1 MSVYIQSIETQVPE
15 TEYTQEFIR
24 GLMEKSIR
32 ASGKTARYLQRIYR
46 HSGIET
52 RHSVIRDF
60 APDAPQTPFFTT
72 APDGSMNTPDTRAR
86 NDIYISESRRLF
98 AELARKAIDNCPNAK
113 TADITHVITVSCT
126 GFYSPGPDYVI
137 VRELGLAGSVQRFHV
152 GFMGC
157 QAAFPALKMATA
169 FCRADPSAVVLVVC
183 VELCSLHLQF
193 TDNPDAIL
201 AGAIF
206 ADGGAAVIVSRREPA
221 PGQAVLEMH
230 DFESALVPDSEADM
244 AWLIGNRGFDIVLS
258 SYVPDIIDANIQHVL
273 APLLESRGFN
283 TADIDTWAVHPG
295 GKAIL
300 DKIERS
306 LGLKPEQI
314 QPSREILRRYGN
326 MSSAT
331 ILFVLREILR
341 APSPRPRGSVCAI
354 AFGPGLTVE
363 MGLMELRAV
372 RPTLASFN
380 PVSG

>member
-1 MSVYIQSIETQVPE
+1 M
-15 TEYTQEFIR
+15 
-24 GLMEKSIR
+24 
-32 ASGKTARYLQRIYR
+32 
-46 HSGIET
+46 
-52 RHSVIRDF
+52 
-60 APDAPQTPFFTT
+60 
-72 APDGSMNTPDTRAR
+72 
-86 NDIYISESRRLF
+86 
-98 AELARKAIDNCPNAK
+98 
-113 TADITHVITVSCT
+113 
-126 GFYSPGPDYVI
+126 I
-137 VRELGLAGSVQRFHV
+137 VRELGLAGNVQRFHV

-201 AGAIF
+201 AGALF
-206 ADGGAAVIVSRREPA
+206 ADGGGQAIVSRREPA
-221 PGQAVLEMH
+221 AGQAVLEMH
-230 DFESALVPDSEADM
+230 DFESALVPDTESEM

-258 SYVPDIIDANIQHVL
+258 NSVPDIIDANIEHVL

-300 DKIERS
+300 DKMERS

-341 APSPRPRGSVCAI
+341 VPSPRPRENVCAI

-363 MGLMELRAV
+363 MGLMEK
-372 RPTLASFN
+372 RPARKDIASLN
-380 PVSG
+380 PIPSVSS